1 MILMQRE
8 IDPIFNF
15 LNLNFEEKVSEGTTK
30 LRPDHPAFND
40 IWRRIDDFDDKEY
53 IYNLF
58 LEDEDSNNVCGTYN
72 ALMEIQQLDDQHNK
86 KLIPQIF
93 AKYLDLYQ
101 TQIDLGQ
108 MTQSDAYQD
117 YSDVIFDYFPELK
130 DHGYAVKI
138 YTEKKITT
146 RSHLDS
152 EIKKLAG
159 LYEDIEDNKFSTAI
173 KERYG
178 DTFHSNVKL
187 DLPVQGRDIVTRKQ
201 AIEQN
206 FGDMEVNDR
215 VKNKEIFDIP
225 IENTKEV
232 QAARELVCKRLE
244 QHFGL
249 LKNPKNNVYYISD
262 GQGKY
267 IPFDEKSSMNYT
279 FKLWRDKFYTI
290 TPTKDGGLKR
300 SKMVWTKDHFY
311 KLAPQFCTR
320 EAEAEPHVVG
330 FKNCFLNK
338 QTNKIYELDHRFPRL
353 PTKQLNTSF
362 VYNKAL
368 DGGALQ
374 VIFEQCFDEDTQ
386 EIILQYYGRAIFE
399 RGYTESQDILF
410 CLGAG
415 GIGKTTFFSAL
426 AEIFHTVASLN
437 AEQFDTK
444 NNFAFSQLPQA
455 DFLLMDELQSANASF
470 IDKVKQFS
478 AGSNQIPIEQKNK
491 NVFNL
496 PADYIPRLVCLGNKM
511 PQEIYDKFTGHG
523 TIRRFCII
531 FLKQSMLEVK
541 PMTATVTKDDG
552 TEVVYPLTE
561 DRNIIIDGK
570 LYDLNLEPIYDEN
583 GDHVEGVQGKTYYTM
598 DELRA
603 PGNLEW
609 FIQQVILH
617 YRPSNK
623 PLLDERVARERAVM
637 GYKPEAWVIYKYFDA
652 IRVKEEDNNSKDEIF
667 SNSVDM
673 EESIPIIDY
682 YNFIKSKVKE
692 NLLEQSVDTA
702 YSGQLEMLTKQVLNI
717 PQSDMITRYHKDG
730 KMYIHGIKMLDEP
743 RDFDPDVFK

>member
-1 MILMQRE
+1 MQRE
-8 IDPIFNF
+8 IDPIFDF
-15 LNLNFEEKVSEGTTK
+15 LNLSFEEKVADNTTK
-30 LRPDHPAFND
+30 LPPEHPAFND
-40 IWRRIDDFDDKEY
+40 IWRRIDDYDDKKY
-53 IYNLF
+53 IYDLF
-58 LEDEDSNNVCGTYN
+58 VADEDNNNICGTYN
-72 ALMEIQQLDDQHNK
+72 ALVEMQQLDDEHNK

-93 AKYLDLYQ
+93 ATYLDLYQ

-108 MTQSDAYQD
+108 MTQTEAYQD

-130 DHGYAVKI
+130 EHGYAVKI

-146 RSHLDS
+146 RSHLDK
-152 EIKKLAG
+152 EIDKLAG
-159 LYEDIEDNKFSTAI
+159 LYEDIEEKKFSTEI
-173 KERYG
+173 KNRYG
-178 DTFHSNVKL
+178 HTFNSNIKL
-187 DLPVQGRDIVTRKQ
+187 NLPVECRDIVTRKK

-206 FGDMEVNDR
+206 FGDMEVNDQ
-215 VKNKEIFDIP
+215 VHNKELFDIP
-225 IENTKEV
+225 IESTKEV

-267 IPFDEKSSMNYT
+267 IPFTEESSMNYT

-290 TPTKDGGLKR
+290 TPLKDGGFKR

-311 KLAPQFCTR
+311 KLAPQFCTK
-320 EAEAEPHVVG
+320 ETEAEPNVIG

-338 QTNKIYELDHRFPRL
+338 ETNKIYELDYRFPRL

-362 VYNKAL
+362 VYNKEL
-368 DGGALQ
+368 NGGALQ
-374 VIFEQCFDEDTQ
+374 DIFEKCFDEETQ

-496 PADYIPRLVCLGNKM
+496 PADYIPRLVCLGNRM

-531 FLKQSMLEVK
+531 FLQRSMLEVK
-541 PMTATVTKDDG
+541 PMTVTITKGDESH
-552 TEVVYPLTE
+552 TYPITE
-561 DRNIIIDGK
+561 DKEVIIDGY
-570 LYDLNLEPIYDEN
+570 LYDFDLQPLLDEDGN
-583 GDHVEGVQGKTYYTM
+583 HLTGEQGMTYYTM

-617 YRPSNK
+617 YKPSNK

-652 IRVKEEDNNSKDEIF
+652 IRLKEEDNNSKDEIF

-673 EESIPIIDY
+673 EESISMIDY
-682 YNFIKSKVKE
+682 YNFIKEKVKE

-702 YSGQLEMLTKQVLNI
+702 YSGQLESLTKQVLNI
-717 PQSDMITRYHKDG
+717 PASDMITRYHKDG

-743 RDFDPDVFK
+743 REFNPDVFK